1 MWGSMKTDRVL
12 EEIKSKV
19 DVVDFI
25 SDYVQLKKSG
35 QNWKGLCPFHSEKTP
50 SFMVNPAKQI
60 FHCFGCGAGGDV
72 ISFVSKYEN
81 LSFGESLRLLA
92 KKAGVSLSEKRG
104 TAGTQQGEEKIRT
117 ALSEAVVFYMKG
129 LEESGVAK
137 EYVKRRGITGES
149 LSLFKLGYAPAGW
162 SNLLRHM
169 RNAGFSDQTLKDSG
183 LAVQGEK
190 GLYDMFRQR
199 LIFPISSVAG
209 NIIAFGGRALDDAK
223 PKYINSPETPVFRKS
238 ETLFGLCLAKESIR
252 REGSVIIVEG
262 YMDTII
268 CHQHGFRNAVAPLGT
283 SLTSGHIQKLRTLA
297 NRTTFV
303 FDGDAAGRAAAKRA
317 LALACQNNYPAR
329 VLVLPEGQD
338 PDSYLRAH
346 GAAAFGALLDDART
360 MIDFLLGL
368 SAGEKRKAVREA
380 LELIAQLSDPLA
392 SEEMLIELADR
403 TRMSESTIRAEFRK
417 IRNRETADKKVP
429 GLEAVGGS
437 NKEYLLLLSS
447 IIAFPEKTREVISR
461 LDIDD
466 IRDETMAGVFKKLAL
481 QEDTPDLSLILREAS
496 DSERR
501 MLTRLSVDPGFDRD
515 NVDSNIEGCLREIEI
530 RKIREKL
537 SLADKDGDL
546 KRFVALRHEMT
557 KFIEGTK
564 DAG

>member
-1 MWGSMKTDRVL
+1 MKTDRVL
-12 EEIKSKV
+12 EEIKSKIDIV
-19 DVVDFI
+19 DLI

-50 SFMVNPAKQI
+50 SFMVNPSKQI

-92 KKAGVSLSEKRG
+92 KKAGVSLSEKWG
-104 TAGTQQGEEKIRT
+104 TSGTRQREEKIRT
-117 ALSEAVVFYMKG
+117 ALSEAVVFYMKKR
-129 LEESGVAK
+129 EESTVAK
-137 EYVKRRGITGES
+137 AYVKSRGITEES
-149 LSLFKLGYAPAGW
+149 AALFKLGYAPAGW

-169 RNAGFSDQTLKDSG
+169 RNLGYSDQTLRDAG

-199 LIFPISSVAG
+199 LLFPISSVSG
-209 NIIAFGGRALDDAK
+209 TVIAFGGRALDDAK
-223 PKYINSPETPVFRKS
+223 PKYINSPETPVFKKS
-238 ETLFGLCLAKESIR
+238 ETLFGLSLAKESIR
-252 REGSVIIVEG
+252 RESRVVIVEG

-268 CHQHGFRNAVAPLGT
+268 CHQYGFRNAVAPLGT

-297 NRTTFV
+297 NRTVLV

-317 LALACQNNYPAR
+317 LSLACQNNYPAR
-329 VLVLPEGQD
+329 VLVLPEGED
-338 PDSYLRAH
+338 PDSYLRTH
-346 GAAAFGALLDDART
+346 GAAAFGALLDSART

-368 SAGEKRKAVREA
+368 AAGEKREAVREA
-380 LELIAQLSDPLA
+380 LALIAQVSDPLA

-403 TRMSESTIRAEFRK
+403 TRMNESTIRAEFRK
-417 IRNRETADKKVP
+417 VRNRETADQRVP
-429 GLEAVGGS
+429 GPAAAGGN

-447 IIAFPEKTREVISR
+447 IIAFPEKTREVVSR

-466 IRDETMAGVFKKLAL
+466 IRDETVAGVFKKLAL
-481 QEDTPDLSLILREAS
+481 QEDNPDLSLILREAN
-496 DSERR
+496 DGERR
-501 MLTRLSVDPGFDRD
+501 LLTRLSVDPGFDRD
-515 NVDSNIEGCLREIEI
+515 YVDSNIEGCLREIEI
-530 RKIREKL
+530 RKIRQKL
-537 SLADKDGDL
+537 FLADKDGDL
-546 KRFVALRHEMT
+546 KRFVALRREMT

-564 DAG
+564 DAR

>member
-403 TRMSESTIRAEFRK
+403 TRMSESTIREEFRK

-429 GLEAVGGS
+429 GPEAVGGGS
-437 NKEYLLLLSS
+437 KEYLLLLSS

-466 IRDETMAGVFKKLAL
+466 IRDETVAGVFKKLAV
-481 QEDTPDLSLILREAS
+481 QEDTPDLSLILRDAS

-515 NVDSNIEGCLREIEI
+515 NVESNIEGCLRKIEI
-530 RKIREKL
+530 RKIREEL
-537 SLADKDGDL
+537 SLAHKDGDL
-546 KRFVALRHEMT
+546 QRFVALRHEMT

>member
-403 TRMSESTIRAEFRK
+403 TRMSESTIREEFRK

-429 GLEAVGGS
+429 GPEAVGGG

-466 IRDETMAGVFKKLAL
+466 IRDETVAGVFKKLAV
-481 QEDTPDLSLILREAS
+481 QEDTPDLSLILRDAS

-515 NVDSNIEGCLREIEI
+515 NVESNIEGCLRKIEI
-530 RKIREKL
+530 RKIREEL
-537 SLADKDGDL
+537 SLAHKDGDL
-546 KRFVALRHEMT
+546 QRFVALRHEMT

>member
-117 ALSEAVVFYMKG
+117 ALSEAAVFYMKR
-129 LEESGVAK
+129 LEESDVAK

-169 RNAGFSDQTLKDSG
+169 RNAGFSDRTLKDSG

-238 ETLFGLCLAKESIR
+238 ETLFGLSLAKESIR

-329 VLVLPEGQD
+329 VLVLPEDQD

-346 GAAAFGALLDDART
+346 GPAAFGALLDDART

-403 TRMSESTIRAEFRK
+403 TRMSESTIREEFRK

-429 GLEAVGGS
+429 GPEAVGGGS
-437 NKEYLLLLSS
+437 KEYLLLLSS

-466 IRDETMAGVFKKLAL
+466 IRDETVAGVFKKLAV
-481 QEDTPDLSLILREAS
+481 QEDTPDLSLILRDAS

-515 NVDSNIEGCLREIEI
+515 NVESNIEGCLRKIEI
-530 RKIREKL
+530 RKIREEL
-537 SLADKDGDL
+537 SLAHKDGDL
-546 KRFVALRHEMT
+546 QRFVALRHEMT